1 MIDQAA
7 KGRIARVIIV
17 RGRKV
22 SVKREQVLIEALP
35 YIREFYDSIMVF
47 KIGGSIMSNRDVLED
62 FIQDIVLLRY
72 IGIHPVIVHGGGPE
86 ISETM
91 EKFGKKAE
99 FVGGLRVTDKETLE
113 IARMVLLGNINAELV
128 SLIGKYGGKGIGLSG
143 QDGMFLKARKKA
155 PVKIQGKE
163 PVDLGFVGEVEKVDP
178 EILMIMAGKGYI
190 PVISPI
196 AADDE
201 GNNLNVNADTAAGA
215 IAISLRAK
223 KFFSITDVEGVRM
236 IPDDPSSVISEF
248 PVSDFERLVQDG
260 VIKGGMIPKVEACVR
275 VVQGGVE
282 RAHIIDGRKPHAILL
297 ELLTDEGIGTM
308 ICRS

>member
-1 MIDQAA
+1 MT
-7 KGRIARVIIV
+7 
-17 RGRKV
+17 
-22 SVKREQVLIEALP
+22 VKREQVLIEALP

-47 KIGGSIMSNRDVLED
+47 KIGGSIMSDRTVLED
-62 FIQDIVLLRY
+62 FIQDVVLLRY
-72 IGIHPVIVHGGGPE
+72 IGIHPIIVHGGGPE
-86 ISETM
+86 ISQAM

-99 FVGGLRVTDKETLE
+99 FVGGLRVTDRETLG

-128 SLIGKYGGKGIGLSG
+128 NLIGKHGGKGIGLSG
-143 QDGMFLKARKKA
+143 QDGMFLKARKKS
-155 PVKIQGKE
+155 PVKVQGKE

-196 AADDE
+196 AVDDE

-215 IAISLRAK
+215 VAIAMRAK

-236 IPDDPSSVISEF
+236 NPDDPTSVISEF
-248 PVSDFERLVQDG
+248 LASDFNRMVQEG

-275 VVQGGVE
+275 VVQGGVD
-282 RAHIIDGRKPHAILL
+282 RAHIIDGRKHHAVLL
-297 ELLTDEGIGTM
+297 ELLTTEGVGTM
-308 ICRS
+308 ISGS

>member
-1 MIDQAA
+1 M
-7 KGRIARVIIV
+7 
-17 RGRKV
+17 

-47 KIGGSIMSNRDVLED
+47 KIGGSIMSDRAVLED
-62 FIQDIVLLRY
+62 FIRDVVLLRY
-72 IGIHPVIVHGGGPE
+72 IGIHPIIVHGGGPE
-86 ISETM
+86 ISEAM
-91 EKFGKKAE
+91 ERFGKKAE

-128 SLIGKYGGKGIGLSG
+128 NLIGKHGGKGIGLCG
-143 QDGMFLKARKKA
+143 QDGMFLKAKKMS

-163 PVDLGFVGEVEKVDP
+163 PVDLGFVGEVDKVDP

-196 AADDE
+196 AADGE
-201 GNNLNVNADTAAGA
+201 GNNLNVNADTVAGA
-215 IAISLRAK
+215 VAIAMRAK

-236 IPDDPSSVISEF
+236 NPDDPASVISEF
-248 PVSDFERLVQDG
+248 PASDFDRLVG
-260 VIKGGMIPKVEACVR
+260 EGIIKGGMIPKVEACVR

-282 RAHIIDGRKPHAILL
+282 KAHIIDGRKHHAILL
-297 ELLTDEGIGTM
+297 ELLTDEGVGTM
-308 ICRS
+308 ISRS

>member
-1 MIDQAA
+1 M
-7 KGRIARVIIV
+7 
-17 RGRKV
+17 

-47 KIGGSIMSNRDVLED
+47 KIGGSIMSDKTVLED
-62 FIQDIVLLRY
+62 FIQDVVLLRY
-72 IGIHPVIVHGGGPE
+72 IGIHPIIVHGGGPE
-86 ISETM
+86 ISEAM

-99 FVGGLRVTDKETLE
+99 FVGGLRVTDKETLG

-128 SLIGKYGGKGIGLSG
+128 NLIGKHGGKGIGLSG
-143 QDGMFLKARKKA
+143 QDGMFLKARKMA

-215 IAISLRAK
+215 VAIAMRAK

-236 IPDDPSSVISEF
+236 NPSDPSSVISEF
-248 PVSDFERLVQDG
+248 PASDFDRLVQDG
-260 VIKGGMIPKVEACVR
+260 IIKGGMIPKVEACVR
-275 VVQGGVE
+275 VVEGGVE
-282 RAHIIDGRKPHAILL
+282 RAHIIDGRKHHAILL
-297 ELLTDEGIGTM
+297 ELLTHEGVGTM
-308 ICRS
+308 ICRN

>member
-1 MIDQAA
+1 
-7 KGRIARVIIV
+7 VT
-17 RGRKV
+17 
-22 SVKREQVLIEALP
+22 VKREQVLIEALP

-47 KIGGSIMSNRDVLED
+47 KIGGSIMSDGEVLED
-62 FIQDIVLLRY
+62 FIRDVVLLRY

-86 ISETM
+86 ISEAM

-128 SLIGKYGGKGIGLSG
+128 NLIGKHGGKGIGLSG

-155 PVKIQGKE
+155 PVKIKGKD
-163 PVDLGFVGEVEKVDP
+163 PVDLGFVGEVESVDP

-196 AADDE
+196 AVDGE

-215 IAISLRAK
+215 VAIALRAK
-223 KFFSITDVEGVRM
+223 KFLSITDVEGVRM
-236 IPDDPSSVISEF
+236 NPDDPASVISEF
-248 PVSDFERLVQDG
+248 PASDFQRLVQEG

-275 VVQGGVE
+275 VVQGGVDK
-282 RAHIIDGRKPHAILL
+282 AHIIDGRKHHAILL
-297 ELLTDEGIGTM
+297 ELLTNEGVGTM
-308 ICRS
+308 ISRR

>member
-1 MIDQAA
+1 M
-7 KGRIARVIIV
+7 
-17 RGRKV
+17 

-47 KIGGSIMSNRDVLED
+47 KIGGSIMSDKTVLED
-62 FIQDIVLLRY
+62 FIQDVVLLRY
-72 IGIHPVIVHGGGPE
+72 IGIHPIIVHGGGPE
-86 ISETM
+86 ISEAM

-99 FVGGLRVTDKETLE
+99 FVGGLRVTDKETLG

-128 SLIGKYGGKGIGLSG
+128 NLIGKHGGKGIGLSG
-143 QDGMFLKARKKA
+143 QDGMFLKARKMA

-215 IAISLRAK
+215 VAIAMRAK

-236 IPDDPSSVISEF
+236 NPNDPSSVISEF
-248 PVSDFERLVQDG
+248 PASDFDRLVQDG
-260 VIKGGMIPKVEACVR
+260 IIKGGMIPKVEACVR
-275 VVQGGVE
+275 VVEGGVE
-282 RAHIIDGRKPHAILL
+282 RAHIIDGRKHHAILL
-297 ELLTDEGIGTM
+297 ELLTHEGVGTM
-308 ICRS
+308 ICRN

>member
-1 MIDQAA
+1 
-7 KGRIARVIIV
+7 VT
-17 RGRKV
+17 
-22 SVKREQVLIEALP
+22 VKREQALIEALP

-47 KIGGSIMSNRDVLED
+47 KIGGSIMSDRTVLED
-62 FIQDIVLLRY
+62 FIQDVVLLRY
-72 IGIHPVIVHGGGPE
+72 IGIHPIIVHGGGPE
-86 ISETM
+86 ISQAM

-99 FVGGLRVTDKETLE
+99 FVGGLRVTDRETLG

-128 SLIGKYGGKGIGLSG
+128 NLIGKHGGKGIGLSG
-143 QDGMFLKARKKA
+143 QDGMFLKARKKS
-155 PVKIQGKE
+155 PVKVQGKE

-196 AADDE
+196 AVDDE

-215 IAISLRAK
+215 VAIAMRAK

-236 IPDDPSSVISEF
+236 NPDDPTSVISEF
-248 PVSDFERLVQDG
+248 LASDFNRMVQEG

-275 VVQGGVE
+275 VVQGGVD
-282 RAHIIDGRKPHAILL
+282 RAHIIDGRKHHAVLL
-297 ELLTDEGIGTM
+297 ELLTTEGVGTM
-308 ICRS
+308 ISRS

>member
-1 MIDQAA
+1 MT
-7 KGRIARVIIV
+7 
-17 RGRKV
+17 
-22 SVKREQVLIEALP
+22 VKREQVLIEALP

-47 KIGGSIMSNRDVLED
+47 KIGGSIMSDSTVLED

-86 ISETM
+86 ISEAM

-128 SLIGKYGGKGIGLSG
+128 NLIGKHGGKGIGLSG

-163 PVDLGFVGEVEKVDP
+163 PVDLGYVGEVESVDP
-178 EILMIMAGKGYI
+178 EILLIMAGKGYI

-196 AADDE
+196 AVDTA

-215 IAISLRAK
+215 VAIALRAK
-223 KFFSITDVEGVRM
+223 KFLSITDVEGVRM
-236 IPDDPSSVISEF
+236 NPDDPASVISEF
-248 PVSDFERLVQDG
+248 PASDFQRLVQDG

-275 VVQGGVE
+275 VVQGGVDK
-282 RAHIIDGRKPHAILL
+282 AHIIDGRKHHAILL
-297 ELLTDEGIGTM
+297 ELLTHEGIGTM
-308 ICRS
+308 ISRR

>member
-1 MIDQAA
+1 L
-7 KGRIARVIIV
+7 
-17 RGRKV
+17 

-35 YIREFYDSIMVF
+35 YIREFYDSVMVV
-47 KIGGSIMSNRDVLED
+47 KIGGSIMSDKAVLED
-62 FIQDIVLLRY
+62 FVQDIVLLRY

-86 ISETM
+86 ISHAM

-99 FVGGLRVTDKETLE
+99 FVSGLRVTDKETLQ

-128 SLIGKYGGKGIGLSG
+128 SLIGKFGGKGIGLSG

-155 PVKIQGKE
+155 PVKIQGRE
-163 PVDLGFVGEVEKVDP
+163 PVDLGWVGDVESVNP
-178 EILMIMAGKGYI
+178 EIIMITAGKGYI
-190 PVISPI
+190 PVVSPI
-196 AADDE
+196 AVDID

-215 IAISLRAK
+215 IAIALHAK
-223 KFFSITDVEGVRM
+223 KFISITDVEGVRM
-236 IPDDPSSVISEF
+236 DPNDPNTVISEF

-275 VVQGGVE
+275 TVESGVE
-282 RAHIIDGRKPHAILL
+282 KAHIIDGRKPHAILL

-308 ICRS
+308 ISRK

>member
-1 MIDQAA
+1 
-7 KGRIARVIIV
+7 
-17 RGRKV
+17 
-22 SVKREQVLIEALP
+22 
-35 YIREFYDSIMVF
+35 MVF
-47 KIGGSIMSNRDVLED
+47 KIGGSIMSDVAVLED
-62 FIQDIVLLRY
+62 FVQDVVLLRY

-86 ISETM
+86 ISVAM

-128 SLIGKYGGKGIGLSG
+128 NLIGKHGGKGIGLSG

-163 PVDLGFVGEVEKVDP
+163 PVDLGFVGEVDSVDP

-196 AADDE
+196 AVDLE

-215 IAISLRAK
+215 VAIALRAK
-223 KFFSITDVEGVRM
+223 KFLSITDVEGVRM
-236 IPDDPSSVISEF
+236 NPEDPASVISEF
-248 PVSDFERLVQDG
+248 PASDFQRLVQEG
-260 VIKGGMIPKVEACVR
+260 VIKGGMIPKVEACVQ
-275 VVQGGVE
+275 VVQGGVDK
-282 RAHIIDGRKPHAILL
+282 AHIIDGRKHHAILL
-297 ELLTDEGIGTM
+297 ELLTHEGVGTM
-308 ICRS
+308 ISRR